1 MFYCNK
7 CGEKRDWPTDA
18 FMKSMGVCEICGKST
33 VCNAILSKYL
43 PVPKVI
49 LGKGIQDIQLGGEH
63 DEEISSVGS
72 K

>member
-7 CGEKRDWPTDA
+7 CGEKRDWPIDA
-18 FMKSMGVCEICGKST
+18 SLRSTGTCEICGKFMN
-33 VCNAILSKYL
+33 CNDIPSRYL
-43 PVPKVI
+43 PIPKTK
-49 LGKGIQDIQLGGEH
+49 LGGGIKDIQLGGDN